1 MSRRRA
7 LVLSP
12 RERRDADLVPL
23 GPDSDGRLRP
33 PAGDN
38 GRVFAGGNS
47 LRDYG
52 PLIAAA
58 RDIGAPIEFRTGAE
72 DGVGDLVGQVVYAV
86 PLGRLTYCV
95 QPSPAD
101 PAVYLTWHL
110 RGLPTGCVVRLEI
123 DEPDAA
129 ELPGDEEETWLTLL
143 AALQSLLS
151 D

>member
-1 MSRRRA
+1 MRISRRRRKLPA
-7 LVLSP
+7 TQDYSFITSATPEQVWATLTSPIRTPDFFYGLS
-12 RERRDADLVPL
+12 AV
-23 GPDSDGRLRP
+23 STW
-33 PAGDN
+33 
-38 GRVFAGGNS
+38 
-47 LRDYG
+47 
-52 PLIAAA
+52 
-58 RDIGAPIEFRTGAE
+58 DIGAPIEFRTGAE